1 MHLGR
6 VHTSGSNTLGH
17 LGNHLGFGVDV
28 EFSPRASMVAT
39 SVRQAD
45 LSDVPALTAL
55 INRAYQVEEFFVDGA
70 RITAREVG
78 ELTSQ
83 GQFLVLDDA
92 DGGLVAAVQ
101 VDCSGDCGYLGLLS
115 VDPDRQG
122 LGLGKRLVAVAEA
135 MGSAMGCASM
145 GLRVVNIRE
154 DLAPWYRRLGYAE
167 TGTSPFSHRLLKQP
181 AHFIE
186 MHKILP
192 S

>member
-1 MHLGR
+1 MHLGS
-6 VHTSGSNTLGH
+6 VQTSGTKTIG
-17 LGNHLGFGVDV
+17 HLGFGAGVGV
-28 EFSPRASMVAT
+28 AYSPRATIVAT

-45 LSDVPALTAL
+45 INDVPALTEL
-55 INRAYQVEEFFVDGA
+55 INRAYQVEAFFVDGA
-70 RITAREVG
+70 RTTAREIR
-78 ELTSQ
+78 ELTEQ

-92 DGGLVAAVQ
+92 EGGLVAAVQ
-101 VDCSGDCGYLGLLS
+101 LDASGDHGYIGMLS

-122 LGLGKRLVAVAEA
+122 LGLGKRMVAVAEA
-135 MGSAMGCASM
+135 MCSAMGCVSM
-145 GLRVVNIRE
+145 TLRVVNIRE

-167 TGTSPFSHRLLKQP
+167 TGTSPFAHRSLKQP